1 MSPNSSAAA
10 QIRVLVVDDEPPAR
24 RRVVSLLSEMEG
36 VNVCGEA
43 SNGADAIMLIRDLR
57 PDVVILDIQ
66 LPVATGIEVVETIG
80 PDRMPLVI
88 FVTAYDEYAIRAFE
102 LNAVD
107 YLLKPVEPT
116 RLSAA
121 IARARHRE
129 RTEDAAG
136 LRGAISAM
144 RGGEGAPRIPV
155 RQGGRIRFVEVDN
168 IDFMVAD
175 GNYVRLRAGKEN
187 HLIRETMSAMEARY
201 ASLGFLRIHRAL
213 LVRMDRIAELAPGF
227 HGAYSVRLK
236 DGTKLV
242 SGRTYRDKIRQAL
255 ALGAGRPTA

>member
-1 MSPNSSAAA
+1 MNPDSSAAV
-10 QIRVLVVDDEPPAR
+10 QLRVLVVDDEPPAR
-24 RRVVSLLSEMEG
+24 RRVLSLLAELPG
-36 VNVCGEA
+36 VAVCGEA
-43 SNGADAIMLIRDLR
+43 SNGSEALMAIRDLR
-57 PDVVILDIQ
+57 PDVVLLDIQ

-80 PDRMPLVI
+80 AERMPLVI
-88 FVTAYDEYAIRAFE
+88 FVTAYDEFAIRAFE

-107 YLLKPVEPT
+107 YLLKPVDPA
-116 RLSAA
+116 RLRAA
-121 IARARHRE
+121 IDRARHRE
-129 RTEDAAG
+129 RASDAAG
-136 LRGAISAM
+136 LRGAIGAI
-144 RGGEGAPRIPV
+144 RGGEAAPRIPV
-155 RQGGRIRFVEVDN
+155 RQGGRIRFVDVDN

-201 ASLGFLRIHRAL
+201 SSLGFLRIHRAL

-242 SGRTYRDKIRQAL
+242 SGRTYRDRIRQAL